1 MAAPASNQRG
11 WLVYTRAI
19 DLAMTHCDKRDLDA
33 CETHFAIGVSILL
46 LALAV
51 FGWGLH
57 SKLSLYHARTN
68 ASQTAPIAK
77 LLSERER
84 PTDTTHSGN
93 VNHTDL
99 HAVALASTIVLLSL
113 PAQDVRAIWPRRD
126 VPPAASRTLACKGPS
141 LRRPPP
147 SLVA

>member
-1 MAAPASNQRG
+1 
-11 WLVYTRAI
+11 
-19 DLAMTHCDKRDLDA
+19 MTHSDKRDVDPRDG
-33 CETHFAIGVSILL
+33 HFAIGVSILL

-57 SKLSLYHARTN
+57 SKLSLYHIGAR
-68 ASQTAPIAK
+68 ASATAPLAK

-84 PTDTTHSGN
+84 PADTAKHC
-93 VNHTDL
+93 DL
-99 HAVALASTIVLLSL
+99 NQGDIHAVARAASAMLI
-113 PAQDVRAIWPRRD
+113 PRPVKQARVIQRRGD
-126 VPPAASRTLACKGPS
+126 VPPLPPGTLARKGPA